1 MQRVKTIGII
11 GGMGPEATNLLC
23 QLITALTPAN
33 CDQQHIPVLTFNNS
47 AIPNRGQAIFQAGA
61 SPLPELVRTARVLE
75 AAGAD
80 FLLMPCITAHFYLEP
95 LQAALSIPVVDM
107 VQITIQFIA
116 ANYPTLKRIGVIG
129 STATLKC
136 GLYDRFLHAAG
147 CKSVLTTDALQATV
161 MNAIFGEVGIKAGF
175 IDGPREELLLAAQEL
190 VGNGAQAII
199 AGCTEVSLVLKD
211 GDLSV
216 PIIDSLKIL
225 AALAV
230 ELALT
235 EAEDV
240 APQMA
245 SCLPS
250 PHGVAE

>member
-1 MQRVKTIGII
+1 
-11 GGMGPEATNLLC
+11 
-23 QLITALTPAN
+23 
-33 CDQQHIPVLTFNNS
+33 
-47 AIPNRGQAIFQAGA
+47 
-61 SPLPELVRTARVLE
+61 
-75 AAGAD
+75 
-80 FLLMPCITAHFYLEP
+80 
-95 LQAALSIPVVDM
+95 
-107 VQITIQFIA
+107 
-116 ANYPTLKRIGVIG
+116 
-129 STATLKC
+129 
-136 GLYDRFLHAAG
+136 
-147 CKSVLTTDALQATV
+147 